1 MPFKPVQLAFEKFSA
16 AAPKKPPVLIL
27 HGLLGSRK
35 NWRSL
40 SQNFVSKLDRDVYNI
55 DQRCHGDSPGVGP
68 LSYQSLA
75 FDTQQFMKTH
85 GIEKASIIGHSMGGK
100 TAMATA
106 LMYPDMV
113 EKLVVADNSPIYTH
127 LPEKTKV
134 YIKAMMRIDE
144 ANFKK
149 QSSADKMLKEVEND
163 TLVRAFLLS
172 NLRKSPE
179 NPSIFKS
186 QIPLELIHNSLPDL
200 AGFSVNENG
209 ADQYKKPTLVIKAKH
224 STFVPDEALPV
235 FKKMFPNYKLETL
248 DCGHWVHFE
257 KAKEFTELV
266 VKFLSS
272 D

>member
-1 MPFKPVQLAFEKFSA
+1 MTFKPVQLAFEKFSA
-16 AAPKKPPVLIL
+16 VAPKKPPVLIL

-35 NWRSL
+35 NWKSL
-40 SQNFVSKLDRDVYNI
+40 SNHFVSKLDRDVYNI

-75 FDTQQFMKTH
+75 FDTHHFMKSH

-106 LMYPDMV
+106 LLYPDMV

-134 YIKAMMRIDE
+134 YIKALMRIDE
-144 ANFKK
+144 ANLKR
-149 QSSADKMLKEVEND
+149 QSSADNILKEVED
-163 TLVRAFLLS
+163 VTLVRAFLLS
-172 NLRKSPE
+172 NIRK
-179 NPSIFKS
+179 NADNVFKS
-186 QIPLELIHNSLPDL
+186 QIPLETIYNSLPDL
-200 AGFSVNENG
+200 AGFSVNENC
-209 ADQYKKPTLVIKAKH
+209 ADQYTGPTLVIKAKH

-235 FKKMFPNYKLETL
+235 FKKMFPNYQMETL

-257 KAKEFTELV
+257 KAQEFTGHV
-266 VKFLSS
+266 VDFLK
-272 D
+272 